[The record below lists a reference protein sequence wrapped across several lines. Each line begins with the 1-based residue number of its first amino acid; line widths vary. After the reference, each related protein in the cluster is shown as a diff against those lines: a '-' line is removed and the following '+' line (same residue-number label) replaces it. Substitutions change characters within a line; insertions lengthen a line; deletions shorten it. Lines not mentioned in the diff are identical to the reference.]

1 MEVKAYENQIDF
13 VKNLN
18 YSIPTDEIFDLSGF
32 RVRWAEP
39 LSLLPPHPKAIVM
52 ALKDGAS
59 QQQQNA
65 PAQFR
70 AWMFVLKF
78 EPKFKYFTSA
88 LLLIVSALS
97 ACLYVCMY
105 VCVCVCVFARALA
118 HAIIVSQTFSPCTSV
133 DWAPSYP

>member
-39 LSLLPPHPKAIVM
+39 LSLLAPHPKAIVM

-65 PAQFR
+65 PAQIPCLDVCAEVR
-70 AWMFVLKF
+70 A
-78 EPKFKYFTSA
+78 
-88 LLLIVSALS
+88 
-97 ACLYVCMY
+97 
-105 VCVCVCVFARALA
+105 
-118 HAIIVSQTFSPCTSV
+118 
-133 DWAPSYP
+133 